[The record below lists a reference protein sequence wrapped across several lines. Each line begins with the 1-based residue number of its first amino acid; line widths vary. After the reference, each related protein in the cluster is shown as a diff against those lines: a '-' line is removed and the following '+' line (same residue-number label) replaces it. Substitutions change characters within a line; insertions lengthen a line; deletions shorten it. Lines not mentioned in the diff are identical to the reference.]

1 MHGEDVSSLQMDPE
15 LENGFRYKNENIGC
29 LDIQT
34 ANANNDLDCSDEL
47 NGNLVIKS
55 PDN

>member
-1 MHGEDVSSLQMDPE
+1 MDPE